1 MSDRESEQLAAI
13 AFKITLYLIFGV
25 FILLIV
31 GLRDH
36 PKATLAVLGIAAIV
50 GAFLFMLN
58 G

>member
-1 MSDRESEQLAAI
+1 MKLQQQLAAI

-50 GAFLFMLN
+50 GAFLFMLT